1 MIEKEFYNVMKKFQ
15 TGLAIKTVGYF
26 CMGVGF
32 FIYLKNEL
40 VSYALFFIGGFL
52 VGLGWRK
59 IYRVLKYDT
68 RKLEVKA

>member
-1 MIEKEFYNVMKKFQ
+1 
-15 TGLAIKTVGYF
+15 
-26 CMGVGF
+26 MGVGF
-32 FIYLKNEL
+32 FVYLKNEL
-40 VSYALFFIGGFL
+40 VSYALFFIGGLL